1 MTSSTQQPHPAGT
14 SLSHFRNTG
23 RSLRLM
29 SIILVLVFVAAST
42 GLVVMAIR
50 LNAHAA
56 AQSGFYVKKVLEAR
70 QRQIDTTLAD
80 YAFWGDAYKHLHMQ
94 LDLVWAYE
102 RRNLGPSLYENF
114 GLEGVF
120 LVAPDGDT
128 VYAVVEGEL
137 SRLDVHQWAGGQL
150 DGLIEHA
157 RQTVD
162 QEEVLSGFLE
172 IGSQPALIALAAMT
186 HDNDPAVLPIAGP
199 PSVLVFVD
207 FLLPAKLSHL
217 GKEYGIEGL
226 RTGEHAGTASL
237 PKPTLF
243 GHELIL
249 TWDPPRPGDALLLV
263 LLPLL
268 LLASIILVV
277 VTRATLRSSVNAA
290 RAIDAGYLAAQA
302 YQAQLTFHAQHDPLT
317 GLPNRS
323 LLHERLVTAQHR
335 ILTESLEVTVML
347 LDLDGFKPI
356 NDTYGH
362 HVGDKVL
369 VEVAE
374 RLQRLAAPGDTVARL
389 GGDEFVLLVLGSA
402 EPSQIEDFAA
412 RVLEAVSRPYVVD
425 GHEFHI
431 TASAGLACN
440 NSDVDQVQRLVQMA
454 DLAMYAAKAD
464 GRNTCQWYAPSLD
477 HTASEKLRLRNDL
490 QEALDGGQLELYY
503 QPKICARSLRVLGVE
518 ALLRWRHPRRGL
530 VSPGDFIPLA
540 EETGQIIPIS
550 RWVLDVACRDL
561 RQLALEGYPDLTM
574 AVNISSLHLM
584 RRDFIDDVQQSLT
597 LHGVAPSRL
606 ELEITESLLLR
617 QMGRATVTLEVLR
630 RLGVLIAIDDFG
642 TGFSNLG
649 YLRKLPVQKIKIDG
663 SFTAEIETSR
673 ADAAIVQGIL
683 WLAHTLGLRV
693 VAEGVETAAQRDFLA
708 SNRCDE
714 FQGYFFARPMPLGQL
729 RAYLAEQQSQQP
741 GLSRSAA
748 LPAE

>member
-1 MTSSTQQPHPAGT
+1 
-14 SLSHFRNTG
+14 
-23 RSLRLM
+23 
-29 SIILVLVFVAAST
+29 
-42 GLVVMAIR
+42 
-50 LNAHAA
+50 
-56 AQSGFYVKKVLEAR
+56 
-70 QRQIDTTLAD
+70 
-80 YAFWGDAYKHLHMQ
+80 
-94 LDLVWAYE
+94 
-102 RRNLGPSLYENF
+102 
-114 GLEGVF
+114 
-120 LVAPDGDT
+120 
-128 VYAVVEGEL
+128 
-137 SRLDVHQWAGGQL
+137 
-150 DGLIEHA
+150 
-157 RQTVD
+157 
-162 QEEVLSGFLE
+162 
-172 IGSQPALIALAAMT
+172 
-186 HDNDPAVLPIAGP
+186 
-199 PSVLVFVD
+199 
-207 FLLPAKLSHL
+207 
-217 GKEYGIEGL
+217 
-226 RTGEHAGTASL
+226 
-237 PKPTLF
+237 
-243 GHELIL
+243 
-249 TWDPPRPGDALLLV
+249 
-263 LLPLL
+263 
-268 LLASIILVV
+268 
-277 VTRATLRSSVNAA
+277 
-290 RAIDAGYLAAQA
+290 
-302 YQAQLTFHAQHDPLT
+302 
-317 GLPNRS
+317 
-323 LLHERLVTAQHR
+323 
-335 ILTESLEVTVML
+335 
-347 LDLDGFKPI
+347 
-356 NDTYGH
+356 
-362 HVGDKVL
+362 
-369 VEVAE
+369 
-374 RLQRLAAPGDTVARL
+374 
-389 GGDEFVLLVLGSA
+389 
-402 EPSQIEDFAA
+402 
-412 RVLEAVSRPYVVD
+412 
-425 GHEFHI
+425 
-431 TASAGLACN
+431 
-440 NSDVDQVQRLVQMA
+440 
-454 DLAMYAAKAD
+454 MYAAKAD